1 MTVGGIPH
9 IYEYSEGNPN
19 RRYILFN
26 KILIAN
32 RGEIAVRIIRTCRE
46 LGIKTVAVYSEADRE
61 SLHVKLADEAICIGG
76 YQPVQS
82 YLNISNIISAAQTKG
97 AEAIHPGYGFLAENP
112 TFAKVCEEQGIKF
125 IGPSAKAI
133 ITMGAKA
140 TARSLMT
147 QAGVPVVPG
156 SPGLISGEDIELSA
170 EEIGYPVMIKA
181 SAGGGGR
188 GMRLAMDSSQLENA
202 IQMARQEAEAAF
214 GDGSLYL
221 EKYISQPRHV
231 EFQIIADEHGNVVH
245 LGERDCTLQRKHQ
258 KLVEETPCP
267 ALTPELRA
275 KMGADA
281 VQAAQA
287 ANYAGAGTVEFLL
300 DKDGNYYF
308 IEMNTRIQVEHP
320 VTELVTGID
329 LVAETIKVAAGEKLA
344 FRQDDIVQQGTAIEC
359 RINAEDPENGFCP
372 SPGLIS
378 NYLPPGGMGVRV
390 DSGVYP
396 GCKVSPHYDSL
407 IAKLI
412 IWGRSRQ
419 EAILRME
426 RALSEYRIDGIKTTI
441 PFLRYLMGD
450 EDFRSGR
457 VDTSFVNSLSDS
469 YSALKG

>member
-1 MTVGGIPH
+1 M
-9 IYEYSEGNPN
+9 
-19 RRYILFN
+19 FN

-61 SLHVKLADEAICIGG
+61 SLHVKLADETICIGG
-76 YQPVQS
+76 HQPAQS
-82 YLNISNIISAAQTKG
+82 YLNISNIITAAQTRG

-112 TFAKVCEEQGIKF
+112 SFAKVCEEQGIKF
-125 IGPSAKAI
+125 IGPSARAI
-133 ITMGAKA
+133 ITMGSKA
-140 TARSLMT
+140 TARSLMAE
-147 QAGVPVVPG
+147 AGVPVVPG
-156 SPGLISGEDIELSA
+156 TSGLISGEQDIERSA

-188 GMRLAMDSSQLENA
+188 GMRLAMDSGQLENA

-221 EKYISQPRHV
+221 EKYVMQPRHV
-231 EFQIIADEHGNVVH
+231 EFQILADEHGNVVH
-245 LGERDCTLQRKHQ
+245 LGERDCTLQRRHQ

-329 LVAETIKVAAGEKLA
+329 LVAETIKVAAGEELGY
-344 FRQDDIVQQGTAIEC
+344 RQDDIVQQGTAIEC
-359 RINAEDPENGFCP
+359 RINAEDPENDFCP
-372 SPGLIS
+372 CPGLIS
-378 NYLPPGGMGVRV
+378 NYIPPGGMGVRV

-396 GCKVSPHYDSL
+396 GCKISPYYDSL

-426 RALSEYRIDGIKTTI
+426 RALSEFQIDGIKTTI
-441 PFLRYLMGD
+441 PFLQYLMGD
-450 EDFRSGR
+450 EDFRCGT

-469 YSALKG
+469 YGALKG